1 MFPHTLSQ
9 IMRGVWA
16 IRPEDA
22 LAQKGI
28 ILNILTS
35 KVKNDYTTTSKLS
48 DDYPIIRCSDSG
60 ECEENRF
67 DSAPKNSVAVISFY
81 GTMVKYGD
89 LCTYG
94 TAEIADVINEASDCD
109 QICAIVL
116 RIDSG
121 GGAVN
126 SIAPLTCAINY
137 AQSKNKPVIALCDVA
152 ASAAYWVAAACDHIM
167 AENNISSEFGSIGVM
182 CSFVDVRPVLEKQGY
197 KFHEIYSD
205 MSQDKNAAFPAAL
218 RGEYDKI
225 KEEDLNPLALSFRD
239 HVIKHRPNLI
249 ESTPGILSGKMF
261 WCNDALSNGLI
272 DSIGNIDDAC
282 ALAKKRAGIMAV
294 NNLLN
299 Q

>member
-1 MFPHTLSQ
+1 MYPYTLSQ
-9 IMRGVWA
+9 IIRGIWA

-22 LAQKGI
+22 IAQKGI
-28 ILNILTS
+28 ILNILKSTVN
-35 KVKNDYTTTSKLS
+35 KDYPPSLLS
-48 DDYPIIRCSDSG
+48 ESHPIIRCTNLG

-67 DSAPKNSVAVISFY
+67 DSAPKNSVAIISFH
-81 GTMVKYGD
+81 GTMVKHGD
-89 LCTYG
+89 MCTYG
-94 TAEIADVINEASDCD
+94 TAEIADVINEAADSD

-126 SIAPLTCAINY
+126 AIAPLTTAIKY

-152 ASAAYWVAAACDHIM
+152 ASAAYWVASACDHIM

-182 CSFVDVRPVLEKQGY
+182 CSFIDVRPVLEKEGY

-205 MSQDKNAAFPAAL
+205 FSQDKNAAFHAAL
-218 RGEYDKI
+218 KGEYDKI
-225 KEEDLNPLALSFRD
+225 KVEDLNPLALSFRD

-261 WCNDALSNGLI
+261 WTDEALSFGLI
-272 DSIGNIDDAC
+272 DSIGNIEDAC